1 MSRVFLVNISTFQG
15 MPLGILDADNS
26 SVFFPSEVFSHVIGN
41 ATKGKQ
47 AMSEHFST
55 CARSAPITDYN
66 LASW

>member
-1 MSRVFLVNISTFQG
+1 

-66 LASW
+66 LAY